1 MDVNIKWNQGME
13 LTGEAETGHTV
24 IMDAAETSGGQNKG
38 FRPTALIALGAA
50 GCSSMDVL
58 SILRKKK
65 VNISAYECKVNVE
78 SYQENHPHVFTKM
91 HLEYIVTGKDIKQ
104 KDVERAVELSETK
117 YCQGIAMMKK
127 TAEVTHTITIIE
139 E

>member
-1 MDVNIKWNQGME
+1 M
-13 LTGEAETGHTV
+13 
-24 IMDAAETSGGQNKG
+24 
-38 FRPTALIALGAA
+38 
-50 GCSSMDVL
+50 
-58 SILRKKK
+58 
-65 VNISAYECKVNVE
+65 NVE
-78 SYQENHPHVFTKM
+78 SYQEDHPPHVFTKM

-104 KDVERAVELSETK
+104 KDVERAVELSESK